1 MTQLLGCNDTAL
13 SRAVRSAHPKGCQIK
28 ERRERDQVQ
37 SPYFTPTNAARD
49 VLT

>member
-1 MTQLLGCNDTAL
+1 LTQLLGCNDTAL

-37 SPYFTPTNAARD
+37 SPYFTNAARD
-49 VLT
+49 VLP